1 MEREIINLEINYDIN
16 KLNKLIRGSLNTVI
30 FNRPQ
35 TKNRILEKIINTVNN
50 KGLVF
55 YIDLETK
62 FRVNL
67 EQEIIRLKKPE
78 NLIVFSIIKNSLDN
92 IIAQICSSNCNEND
106 IIILDSINALNKK
119 TENNV
124 LSKVNRKL
132 GIYLSLLKDISD
144 ENGTTVLII
153 TNFIIKKNI
162 IDEVDLNKFRKTK
175 LIPLGGRVI
184 KKISNNIIS
193 INGR

>member
-1 MEREIINLEINYDIN
+1 LEREIINLEINYDIN

>member
-16 KLNKLIRGSLNTVI
+16 KLNRLIRGSLNTVI

-50 KGLVF
+50 NGLVF

-78 NLIVFSIIKNSLDN
+78 NLIVFSMIKNSLDN

-124 LSKVNRKL
+124 LPKVNRKL
-132 GIYLSLLKDISD
+132 GIYLSLLKDISC

-153 TNFIIKKNI
+153 TNFIIKKSI